1 MRIFNFFCEILFPIK
16 EKLQDESSF
25 FWSIFGGNYYLKLMF
40 YEEGLIKFDQILLAI
55 QNNFKSLSTEYFL
68 PEVLENDQEFFEK
81 KIKYRYN
88 KPYSKEYI
96 DQFKKLR
103 KKYFEWIINC
113 ADYNDPSYREIE
125 KNSLRLAI
133 KIEFSDKTAFD
144 NNV

>member
-81 KIKYRYN
+81 KIKYWYN
-88 KPYSKEYI
+88 T
-96 DQFKKLR
+96 L
-103 KKYFEWIINC
+103 INLKS
-113 ADYNDPSYREIE
+113 NE
-125 KNSLRLAI
+125 KNI
-133 KIEFSDKTAFD
+133 QKITLINSKSYEK
-144 NNV
+144 NILNGL